1 MWSICKKHIAC
12 LLTAVLTGSL
22 CACSAGDAVQTTDT
36 AAETGEIPMTVTVTE
51 QTEESIYDYVI
62 DVPSGRAITILQ
74 LSDLQ
79 TMEMDGV
86 RNENRYHQIGNAF
99 FSDNVHDQETQT
111 WRYVDEA
118 VARAA
123 PDLIVLAGD
132 IIYGQTDDDG
142 SQWLEV
148 CRKMDTYQIPWL
160 VIFGNHDNE
169 SAMGVLWQIEQVRS
183 SEYGI
188 LKQGEAAGNSNYT
201 VGLRQ
206 DGAFR
211 YTLYMMDTNGCH
223 TYPNNPGEG
232 LMEDNPDIALIT
244 QQAGIYPDQR
254 AWMHR
259 TGKAITETY
268 GEVPAL
274 VFMHIPIA
282 EAATAARRQYKETYQ
297 TYPFIPDLPGD
308 SGIAYEAFSGL
319 DTGGTFWDLAKTH
332 RVTGMFFAHQH
343 NIATSIVYDGIRLS
357 YGLKTST
364 HDYHMPELL
373 GSLVITLDG
382 TTGAL
387 AVQYQH
393 TELPYQNSGE
403 HVTY

>member
-1 MWSICKKHIAC
+1 MWSICKKRIAC

-51 QTEESIYDYVI
+51 QTEGSIYDYVI

-148 CRKMDTYQIPWL
+148 CRKWTAIRFRGWSS
-160 VIFGNHDNE
+160 
-169 SAMGVLWQIEQVRS
+169 SATMTTKVRWGCCGRLNRS
-183 SEYGI
+183 GHR
-188 LKQGEAAGNSNYT
+188 NT
-201 VGLRQ
+201 
-206 DGAFR
+206 AF
-211 YTLYMMDTNGCH
+211 
-223 TYPNNPGEG
+223 
-232 LMEDNPDIALIT
+232 
-244 QQAGIYPDQR
+244 
-254 AWMHR
+254 
-259 TGKAITETY
+259 
-268 GEVPAL
+268 
-274 VFMHIPIA
+274 
-282 EAATAARRQYKETYQ
+282 
-297 TYPFIPDLPGD
+297 
-308 SGIAYEAFSGL
+308 
-319 DTGGTFWDLAKTH
+319 
-332 RVTGMFFAHQH
+332 
-343 NIATSIVYDGIRLS
+343 
-357 YGLKTST
+357 
-364 HDYHMPELL
+364 
-373 GSLVITLDG
+373 
-382 TTGAL
+382 
-387 AVQYQH
+387 
-393 TELPYQNSGE
+393 
-403 HVTY
+403 